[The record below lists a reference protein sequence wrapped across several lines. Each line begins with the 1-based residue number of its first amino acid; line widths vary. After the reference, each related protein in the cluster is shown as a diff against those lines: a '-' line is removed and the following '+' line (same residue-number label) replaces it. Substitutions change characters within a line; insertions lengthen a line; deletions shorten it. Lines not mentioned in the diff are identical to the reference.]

1 MKINRLLA
9 AATLVLATGFA
20 QADIIYDNGTPNESS
35 GNFSDTGF
43 PNLVV
48 DDFILAPGSNV
59 ITDIHWFGLYAGGSV
74 LPDDNFTVS
83 IFESTGG
90 TPDGSALY
98 EFNVG
103 AAVNRSTSG
112 YKLGGAIDIYS
123 YEIDIAPITLS
134 ANTTYFLGIGNDTP
148 LFLSDWVWAASVSG
162 GGSSFEDLGSPGTW
176 NGLGNEFAFSLT
188 NDNLNQPVPE
198 PATMSL
204 LGMGLAGL
212 ALRTRRRKRN
222 A

>member
-1 MKINRLLA
+1 MKFNQLLA
-9 AATLVLATGFA
+9 AATLVLATGLA
-20 QADIIYDNGTPNESS
+20 QADIIYDNGVPNETS

-59 ITDIHWFGLYAGGSV
+59 ITDIHWFGLYAVGSV
-74 LPDDNFTVS
+74 LPDDNFTIS
-83 IFESTGG
+83 IFESIGG
-90 TPDGSALY
+90 TPDASALY

-103 AAVNRSTSG
+103 AAVNRSTTG
-112 YKLGGAIDIYS
+112 YTLGGAFDIYA
-123 YEIDIAPITLS
+123 YEVDTAPITLS

-148 LFLSDWVWAASVSG
+148 LFLADWVWAASVTG

-176 NGLGNEFAFSLT
+176 NALGSEFAFSLT
-188 NDNLNQPVPE
+188 NDNLIPPVPE

-212 ALRTRRRKRN
+212 ALRTRGRKCS